1 MNEFIKEYFNEV
13 STLTAVCRSNSS
25 WIKGEYPELEIGKTY
40 HVTHIGVQKSISYIV
55 LSEFGPEK
63 YYSSGCFEIFEN
75 GVSIDRLYVS
85 DLRFLAPYYRRY
97 YEREHPSYIAH
108 HTEQEEIPSHLSY
121 IEKKYNVKILLAVE
135 SGSCAW
141 GFESKDSDWD
151 VRFIYVHKP
160 EWYFK
165 VEQRDTIEYVY
176 NNRLD
181 MVGWD
186 LKKALSLLSR
196 SNPSVFEWLHSPTI
210 YRCEE
215 YFSQRLAAV
224 EDDYFNPIKLM
235 YHYNHIYNKH
245 NERYLQQEGYPMKLF
260 LYYLRGILACRWIEQ
275 KMTFPPVPFMEL
287 VDATV
292 DDEAIVGKIEE
303 LIQIQRGDKECD
315 ITIVDES
322 LMAYARHWDE
332 YYNEKID
339 SSRPEMDKISTEPLD
354 ALLFDMA
361 ILYSDISKGVENPL
375 QYLIKRGLKEHESNK
390 QVPPQK
396 ITMISSCV
404 EYAIG
409 MM

>member
-1 MNEFIKEYFNEV
+1 MGFKESFV
-13 STLTAVCRSNSS
+13 V
-25 WIKGEYPELEIGKTY
+25 
-40 HVTHIGVQKSISYIV
+40 
-55 LSEFGPEK
+55 
-63 YYSSGCFEIFEN
+63 
-75 GVSIDRLYVS
+75 
-85 DLRFLAPYYRRY
+85 
-97 YEREHPSYIAH
+97 
-108 HTEQEEIPSHLSY
+108 
-121 IEKKYNVKILLAVE
+121 VE
-135 SGSCAW
+135 
-141 GFESKDSDWD
+141 
-151 VRFIYVHKP
+151 
-160 EWYFK
+160 
-165 VEQRDTIEYVY
+165 
-176 NNRLD
+176 
-181 MVGWD
+181 
-186 LKKALSLLSR
+186 R

-260 LYYLRGILACRWIEQ
+260 MYYLRGILACRWIEQ

-396 ITMISSCV
+396 ITKISSCV

-409 MM
+409 TM